1 MPYTHLF
8 FDLDHTL
15 LDFDAAE
22 EVALDLLLAQYGV
35 ADPEAYK
42 AVYRPINR
50 QLWLD
55 LEQGQITKKDLVNS
69 RFARLFAHFGQF
81 LDGAELAKVYEQ
93 YLSQQGQTYDGAEA
107 LLLTLKA
114 RGYKLY
120 AATNGVAA
128 IQKGRLAASGLGPL
142 FEAVFISEELG
153 HNKPDARFFGKMA
166 EQIECFDRSTSLM
179 IGDNQLADIK
189 GAAVFGLD
197 TAYYN
202 PQGKPLDVG
211 VEPNHV
217 LTSYQDLLELL

>member
-22 EVALDLLLAQYGV
+22 EEALDLLLAQYGV
-35 ADPEAYK
+35 ADPESYK
-42 AVYRPINR
+42 TVYRPINR
-50 QLWLD
+50 QLWRD

-69 RFARLFAHFGQF
+69 RFARLFAHFGQTV
-81 LDGAELAKVYEQ
+81 DGAELAKSYEQ
-93 YLSQQGQTYDGAEA
+93 HLSQQGQTYDGAEA

-153 HNKPDARFFGKMA
+153 YNKPDARFFGKMA
-166 EQIECFDRSTSLM
+166 ELVAGFDRSTSLM

-189 GAAVFGLD
+189 GATAFGLD

-202 PQGKPLDVG
+202 PKGQALKDG
-211 VEPNHV
+211 VQPTYT
-217 LTSYQDLLELL
+217 LTSYQDLLDLL